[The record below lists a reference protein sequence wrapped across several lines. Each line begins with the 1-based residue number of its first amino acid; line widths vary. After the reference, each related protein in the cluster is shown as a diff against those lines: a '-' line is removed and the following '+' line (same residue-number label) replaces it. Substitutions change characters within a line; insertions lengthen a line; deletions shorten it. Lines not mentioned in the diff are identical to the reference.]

1 MNTLIVSSKG
11 QITVP
16 KRLRE
21 ELKLYAGAKIEAT
34 IDSEGR
40 LVLTPALHTAET
52 LFATRPPVSRV
63 LTVEEMDAV
72 IHARHRAST

>member
-1 MNTLIVSSKG
+1 MSSKG

-21 ELKLYAGAKIEAT
+21 ILKLQPGTKLQAT

-40 LVLTPALHTAET
+40 LVLTPALHSAET
-52 LFATRPPVSRV
+52 LFATRPPIDRS
-63 LTVEEMDAV
+63 LTLEEMDEV
-72 IHARHRAST
+72 IRSRQRTGG